1 MVFESLLD
9 PVFSPLLQLHPL
21 WGIAIISLILTWII
35 TLVYKWVTDQK
46 LMKELKD
53 DIKSVQKEMKEFKD
67 NPAKVMEIQKKAME
81 KNMQYMMHSFK
92 PMIFTLI
99 PILIIFGWLNLHF
112 AYEPLLPDAPF
123 TVAALFDPGF
133 AGNVTLSNSQLTF
146 ANNTQ

>member
-67 NPAKVMEIQKKAME
+67 NPAKVIEIQKKAME
-81 KNMQYMMHSFK
+81 KNIDTVVFDRRGYKYHGQVKAFADAARKS
-92 PMIFTLI
+92 
-99 PILIIFGWLNLHF
+99 GLHF
-112 AYEPLLPDAPF
+112 
-123 TVAALFDPGF
+123 
-133 AGNVTLSNSQLTF
+133 
-146 ANNTQ
+146 